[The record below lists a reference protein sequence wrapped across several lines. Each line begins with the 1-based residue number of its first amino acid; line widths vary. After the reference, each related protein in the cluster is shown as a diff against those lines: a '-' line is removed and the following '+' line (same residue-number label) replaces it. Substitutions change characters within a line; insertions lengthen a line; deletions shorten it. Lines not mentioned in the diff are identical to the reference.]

1 MMTTIYENDS
11 YLFKKIN
18 FSYMKNTF
26 SIMQCY
32 YFLNIPYNLDIKI
45 CNDSLLLGGKI
56 YGEKKYRKIF
66 KKIFKKKN

>member
-1 MMTTIYENDS
+1 MMITIYENDS

-26 SIMQCY
+26 SIMRCY

-45 CNDSLLLGGKI
+45 CNGSLLLGGKI